1 MTLILQTFI
10 VLYEIKGPGMRCYGL
25 HKDEEMLSMIS
36 SLKKYT
42 VLEGDRHVHNSL
54 YPKADAERCY

>member
-1 MTLILQTFI
+1 MTLIPQTFI
-10 VLYEIKGPGMRCYGL
+10 VFYGIKGPGVRCYGL

-42 VLEGDRHVHNSL
+42 VLKGDRHVHDSL